1 MPRITQDQKHHA
13 SLLLASGH
21 THAEVRQA
29 TGPGG
34 KFPLARKPISAGSV
48 VNLSRRM
55 RDEDDVHYRKR
66 RVDAN
71 TITFAESIALD
82 GMLRRTGTMYT
93 EELTRGME
101 AMGHGLAQNFP
112 ESTVNDHM
120 RDYLGY
126 TVKRSQRQRPGIN
139 SWEVTCMHVRGDRIN
154 PVRTTPCDHAA
165 VQLPAA

>member
-71 TITFAESIALD
+71 TITFAERIALD

-93 EELTRGME
+93 EELTRTYVKITLTTAVAPASAGS
-101 AMGHGLAQNFP
+101 N
-112 ESTVNDHM
+112 
-120 RDYLGY
+120 Y
-126 TVKRSQRQRPGIN
+126 TTASV
-139 SWEVTCMHVRGDRIN
+139 
-154 PVRTTPCDHAA
+154 
-165 VQLPAA
+165 L